1 MYNQKPSPDNRN
13 IAYIHEFVSQKA
25 IMLQLAEECTEVAQ
39 QAIKIV
45 RIRDGENPTPITQ
58 NEAIKN
64 LHDELGDFFACLACL
79 IGVDNEMISK
89 VKSQRLNRW
98 RERLEAA
105 HGKEKEG

>member
-1 MYNQKPSPDNRN
+1 MYNQRPSPDNRN

-58 NEAIKN
+58 NEAINN
-64 LHDELGDFFACLACL
+64 LHGELGDLFACLACL
-79 IGVDNEMISK
+79 IGVDNDIVDK
-89 VKSQRLNRW
+89 IKSQRLDRW
-98 RERLEAA
+98 RKRLEDM
-105 HGKEKEG
+105 HKK